1 MLGEQTLTYNEAK
14 YLVIGVED
22 GWIYVN
28 SAVWKDYLV
37 AKEIVKEVE
46 K

>member
-1 MLGEQTLTYNEAK
+1 MSIDDAK

-22 GWIYVN
+22 GWIHVN

-37 AKEIVKEVE
+37 AKKIVEEVE

>member
-1 MLGEQTLTYNEAK
+1 MSIDDAK
-14 YLVIGVED
+14 YLIIGVED

-28 SAVWKDYLV
+28 SAVWKEYLE